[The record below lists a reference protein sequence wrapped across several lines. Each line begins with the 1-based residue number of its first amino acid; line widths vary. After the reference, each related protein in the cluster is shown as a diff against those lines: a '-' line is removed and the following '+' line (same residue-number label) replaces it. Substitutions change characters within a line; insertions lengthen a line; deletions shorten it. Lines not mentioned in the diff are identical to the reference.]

1 MKKLLVNIIKSTRTW
16 CFTTIAKLRLGGYG
30 KRLLVNGPCKFTKNT
45 RVGDYCNFN
54 GLSIS
59 GGGNVTFGDYFH
71 SGQDCLIITQNH
83 NYEGDMIPYDKT
95 VVKKEIKIGNCVWFG
110 HRVIVVGNV
119 SIGDGAIVAAGSV
132 VVKDVPRCA
141 IVGGNPAKIIKYRDI
156 NHYDDLEKRK
166 CFF

>member
-1 MKKLLVNIIKSTRTW
+1 MIRRVVSIIRKIKTF
-16 CFTTIAKLRLGGYG
+16 CFTSLAKMMLGKYG
-30 KRLLVNGPCKFTKNT
+30 KRLLVNGKSKFTKNT
-45 RVGDYCNFN
+45 RVGDFCNFN
-54 GLSIS
+54 GMFIS
-59 GGGNVTFGDYFH
+59 GAGKVTIGDYFH

-83 NYEGDMIPYDKT
+83 NYEGKLIPYDKT

-132 VVKDVPRCA
+132 VAKDVPRCA

-156 NHYDDLEKRK
+156 NHYDDLEKQK

>member
-1 MKKLLVNIIKSTRTW
+1 MKRLLIDLIKKIRTW
-16 CFTTIAKLRLGGYG
+16 YFTTIAKHRLGSYG

-54 GLSIS
+54 GMSIS

-71 SGQDCLIITQNH
+71 SGQECLIITQNH

-95 VVKKEIKIGNCVWFG
+95 IIKKNIKIGSCVWFG
-110 HRVIVVGNV
+110 HRVIVVGDV

-132 VVKDVPRCA
+132 VVKDVPKCA
-141 IVGGNPAKIIKYRDI
+141 IVGGNPAKVIKYRDEI
-156 NHYDDLEKRK
+156 HYEQLEKEKR
-166 CFF
+166 FF